1 MKEQTQR
8 AYAWFAVIIALF
20 CLPVLSGCS
29 NDAPEDSRANIVFI
43 NLDDADV
50 DLLDEWAINRFFP
63 NIKRLIQ
70 DSGQRFTNLHSV
82 APLCGPSRGSL
93 FRGQY
98 LHNTGIEK
106 NALGWKIFYDRGY
119 TDSEIGM
126 WMRDAGYETAL
137 VGKYCH
143 EEYPAASRD
152 LRYVPPGWDHFHASL
167 GGRYFNLNRFID
179 GRLSK
184 TGRQWYRTDLENMS
198 VKEIIE
204 KRDRQKPL
212 FLYLAPFAPHKN
224 AKPVELGMVA
234 PRHEEAFSDED
245 IPNAPDFNEK
255 DVSDKTPQFAALPLA
270 TEQNIE
276 AARQFY
282 RNRIRSMLAVDELV
296 ADLFKTLQDQNL
308 LENTYVFL
316 SSDNGFQ
323 LLHHRSRGKKDP
335 FDRTTR
341 VQLLVTGPGVAKA
354 KTYNHLLG
362 HIDFTPTFLDIAGVP
377 APHFVDGKSFL
388 TLLKDPDA
396 VAANEW
402 RDALLIENVEG
413 KNFQGNLLDLEYVA
427 LRRYSDIYVEWANG
441 DREYYDLAQDPYQLE
456 NKWPSVA
463 PDEREKLA
471 AELRSL
477 SDCAG
482 PSCDGGAAPDPIDT
496 QIDLQADTNFDN
508 ESVSFS
514 GTASDDNAVTKVE
527 LVVRAD
533 NRHYLGDSEFAAGYR
548 NIEAA
553 LASPGEK
560 STAWTYSA
568 RLRPGAYWISA
579 RAIDDEGNED
589 PVVPTVFFTV
599 KRDGANSSN

>member
-1 MKEQTQR
+1 MTAQKRHRYPRITLI
-8 AYAWFAVIIALF
+8 VVLL
-20 CLPVLSGCS
+20 CLPLLNSCS
-29 NDAPEDSRANIVFI
+29 NDVVDDSRANIVFI

-50 DLLDEWAINRFFP
+50 DLLDEWAINKFFP

-70 DSGQRFTNLHSV
+70 DRGLRFTNLHSV

-119 TDSEIGM
+119 TDSEMGM
-126 WMRDAGYETAL
+126 WMREAGYETAL

-143 EEYPAASRD
+143 EEYPAASQD

-167 GGRYFNLNRFID
+167 GGRYFNFNRLLD

-184 TGRQWYRTDLENMS
+184 TGKQWYRTDLENTS

-204 KRDRQKPL
+204 KRDEKKPL
-212 FLYLAPFAPHKN
+212 FLYVAPFAPHKN

-234 PRHEEAFSDED
+234 PRHKDAFSDEE
-245 IPNAPDFNEK
+245 IPDTPDFNEQ
-255 DVSDKTPQFAALPLA
+255 DVSDKTTQFAALPLA
-270 TEQNIE
+270 TKKNLE
-276 AARQFY
+276 AARQSY
-282 RNRIRSMLAVDELV
+282 RNRIRSMLAVDELIG
-296 ADLFKTLQDQNL
+296 DLFTTLQDQKL

-341 VQLLVTGPGVAKA
+341 VQVLVTGPGVAQA
-354 KTYNHLLG
+354 KSYNHLLG
-362 HIDFTPTFLDIAGVP
+362 HIDFTPTFLDIAGAP

-388 TLLKDPDA
+388 DLLKDPDA
-396 VAANEW
+396 VAATDW

-441 DREYYDLAQDPYQLE
+441 DREFYDLQQDPYQLE
-456 NKWPSVA
+456 NQWPSVA
-463 PDEREKLA
+463 PGDREKLA
-471 AELRSL
+471 AELKSL

-482 PSCDGGAAPDPIDT
+482 SSCNGGAMPDPINT
-496 QIDLQADTNFDN
+496 QINLIPDTNFDDEN
-508 ESVSFS
+508 VSFS
-514 GTASDDNAVTKVE
+514 GTASDDSAVSRVE
-527 LVVRAD
+527 LVVRAE
-533 NRHYLGDSEFAAGYR
+533 NRHYLGESKFAPGYR
-548 NIEAA
+548 NIDAILTA
-553 LASPGEK
+553 PGGK
-560 STAWTYSA
+560 TTDWTYEA
-568 RLRPGAYWISA
+568 RLRPGSYWISA

-599 KRDGANSSN
+599 QKDSQ